1 MSWLRRFLKD
11 DKPKEREPKLDPRPE
26 PEPAI
31 KPQRDPAETHN
42 QANAYLIKVQQK
54 IDKLARD
61 FAAGTINR
69 AQFQEL
75 YAHYQREVRMVETV
89 LETNP
94 QSWQDAVTEGKSIH
108 IRQQHSA
115 RAKAYAIYDNAS
127 GIPIVTL
134 GDFDM
139 DPDLFVPMLS
149 SYRSA
154 TQEIFGAGMRST
166 QIEGGNWVCFVQG
179 ELTTMIGLFTNEPSA
194 RQLSSLEEL
203 HKLFEQANRPLL
215 SVPPIDPNELLFPH
229 EYFLGHWR
237 K

>member
-11 DKPKEREPKLDPRPE
+11 EKKAKKPPQPGPSEQPV
-26 PEPAI
+26 PAI
-31 KPQRDPAETHN
+31 KPQQDPAATHN
-42 QANAYLIKVQQK
+42 QAKEYLTKVQHK
-54 IDKLARD
+54 IERLAGD
-61 FAAGTINR
+61 FAAGKINR

-75 YAHYQREVRMVETV
+75 YGHYQREVRMIETV

-115 RAKAYAIYDNAS
+115 RAKAYAIYENTS
-127 GIPIVTL
+127 GMSIVTL
-134 GDFDM
+134 GNFEM

-154 TQEIFGAGMRST
+154 TREIFGAGMRST

-179 ELTTMIGLFTNEPSA
+179 ELTTMIGLFTNEPSG
-194 RQLSSLEEL
+194 RQLLSLEEL

-215 SVPPIDPNELLFPH
+215 SVPPINPNELLFPH